1 MKNTSILKLTS
12 LAAAIIAS
20 SAVLPTVAFAEG
32 AMVEEIVTTGSR
44 IKARST
50 TETPAA
56 VDVITASELANQG
69 DSDVSNLLRNS
80 VPSYAVNDQPISDA
94 ATLVRPANL
103 RGMAPD
109 HALLLVNGK
118 RRHRA
123 AVITWLGNGIS
134 NGSQGPDAAAI
145 PAMAL
150 KNVEVLRDGAAAQ
163 YGSDAIAGVINFN
176 LKDASSGGSVS
187 VRAGE
192 YKEGDG
198 EALNISMNRGF
209 ELGSN
214 GFVNATFEYSSSD
227 PTSRSEQ
234 RNDAKGLIDAG
245 VTGVPSPAMIWGRP
259 EVKDDIK
266 LFVNFG
272 ADLGGD
278 TEMYGYA
285 NTNSKKVDGGFFYRN
300 PTNRP
305 GVFAD
310 GGDDDNL
317 LVADLTANG
326 TGNCAQFRVPYS
338 ATVVADLKADANCF
352 NFNETIPGGFTPRF
366 GGKVTDQSF
375 LVGLKGETDAGLGWD
390 VSTYYGKSKA
400 DFHINNTVNASLGE
414 NTPRDFDPGYY
425 QQVDMNMNADFTYS
439 MSETFNMAFGA
450 EYRTEEFTIGA
461 GQEESYID
469 GGLGSQGFSTSSNGF
484 PGFPA
489 VTSGVFDRSNY
500 AAYAEAEW
508 DASDDLLVQTALRF
522 EDFDDFGTTTN
533 YKIGMNYQMT
543 DDMGMRATYST
554 GFKAP
559 TPGQSNSS
567 NTSTELSGGVLVNN
581 GTIPSTSAV
590 ALRNGGSALK
600 AEDAT
605 NWTFGVFATIGE
617 FDITVDYFDIDVE
630 DRLNLS
636 SEVELSDD
644 DIADLVD
651 EGVPG
656 AGDLR
661 RFRFF
666 TNDFDTNTSGFD
678 IVISTTTESSFGTT
692 QWNLAYNNTKT
703 KVTDCNKLQSAF
715 NCDKATML
723 STDAMEVLYG
733 DPNPDAELRQ
743 DLEPNNTVDPQRIAQ
758 IESTTPETRWNLS
771 ANHMMDSWRFLAR
784 VSFYDEWFDQFECDV
799 FADTA
804 ITANGYKNCNAD
816 TQASDSGYTFDSEFV
831 VDLEV
836 EYNINESSSILIG
849 ANNVLDNNG
858 QTTSEMHG
866 FGINTATAAV
876 GNTYSTF
883 TPMGFSGAFYYA
895 NYRYNF

>member
-1 MKNTSILKLTS
+1 MKANNFWKFNAI
-12 LAAAIIAS
+12 AAAVIAGS
-20 SAVLPTVAFAEG
+20 TMLPVASAVSQE
-32 AMVEEIVTTGSR
+32 MVEEIVTTGSR
-44 IKARST
+44 IKARSA

-56 VDVITASELANQG
+56 VDVISASELANQG

-80 VPSYAVNDQPISDA
+80 VPSYSVNDQPISDA

-192 YKEGDG
+192 YSEGDG
-198 EALNISMNRGF
+198 ASTNVSMNRGF

-234 RNDAKGLIDAG
+234 RADAQGLIDDG
-245 VTGVPSPAMIWGRP
+245 ITNVPTPAMIWGRP
-259 EVKDDIK
+259 AVDDDMK

-272 ADLGGD
+272 ADLGGG

-285 NTNSKKVDGGFFYRN
+285 NTNSKEVDGGFFFRN
-300 PTNRP
+300 PDNRP
-305 GVFAD
+305 GVFAQTND
-310 GGDDDNL
+310 GGTPGDTDALTADDFNEL
-317 LVADLTANG
+317 LVASSNGEDCSAFVVNSDRETDADKVALATAI
-326 TGNCAQFRVPYS
+326 TG
-338 ATVVADLKADANCF
+338 LKANDNCF

-375 LVGLKGETDAGLGWD
+375 LVGLKGQTDAGLGWD

-425 QQVDMNMNADFTYS
+425 QQVDMNINADFTYS

-500 AAYAEAEW
+500 AAYVEAEW
-508 DASDDLLVQTALRF
+508 DASDALLVQTALRF

-543 DDMGMRATYST
+543 DDMGIRATYST

-559 TPGQSNSS
+559 TPGQSNTS

-581 GTIPSTSAV
+581 GTIPATSAV
-590 ALRNGGSALK
+590 ALRNGGAALK
-600 AEDAT
+600 PEDAT
-605 NWTFGVFATIGE
+605 NMTFGVFATVGQ

-636 SEVELSDD
+636 SEVELTDA
-644 DIADLVD
+644 DIATLVS

-678 IVISTTTESSFGTT
+678 IIVSTTTESSFGST
-692 QWNLAYNNTKT
+692 QWNLAYNSTKT
-703 KVTDCNKLQSAF
+703 DVTDYNA
-715 NCDKATML
+715 ATI
-723 STDAMEVLYG
+723 
-733 DPNPDAELRQ
+733 
-743 DLEPNNTVDPQRIAQ
+743 DPQRIKQ
-758 IESTTPETRWNLS
+758 IEDTTPETRWNLS

-804 ITANGYKNCNAD
+804 ENAAGFKNCNAD
-816 TQASDSGYTFDSEFV
+816 IQADDSVYTFDSEFV

-836 EYNINESSSILIG
+836 EYDINESSSILIG

-883 TPMGFSGAFYYA
+883 SPMGFSGAFYYA

>member
-1 MKNTSILKLTS
+1 MKANTFWKLNAI
-12 LAAAIIAS
+12 AAAVIAGS
-20 SAVLPTVAFAEG
+20 TMLPVASAVAEE
-32 AMVEEIVTTGSR
+32 MVEEIVTTGSR
-44 IKARST
+44 VKARSA
-50 TETPAA
+50 TETPAP
-56 VDVITASELANQG
+56 VDVITASELTNQG
-69 DSDVSNLLRNS
+69 DTDISNLLRNS
-80 VPSYAVNDQPISDA
+80 VPSYSVNDQPISDA
-94 ATLVRPANL
+94 ATLIRPANL

-109 HALLLVNGK
+109 HTLLLVNGK

-176 LKDASSGGSVS
+176 LKDASEGTSISL
-187 VRAGE
+187 RAGE
-192 YKEGDG
+192 YSEGDG
-198 EALNISMNRGF
+198 QSLYFSANHGM

-214 GFVNATFEYSSSD
+214 GFVNTTFEYGSMD

-234 RNDAKGLIDAG
+234 RGDAQGLIDAG
-245 VTGVPSPAMIWGRP
+245 VEGVPVPAMIWGRP
-259 EVKDDIK
+259 IVDDDMK

-272 ADLGGD
+272 ADLGGG
-278 TEMYGYA
+278 TEMYGYT
-285 NTNSKKVDGGFFYRN
+285 NFNSKNVDGGFFFRN

-317 LVADLTANG
+317 LVADTTADMS
-326 TGNCAQFRVPYS
+326 GNCDQYAVPYS
-338 ATVVADLKADANCF
+338 ASVVADLLADDDCF

-366 GGKVTDQSF
+366 GGKVTDQTF
-375 LVGLKGETDAGLGWD
+375 LVGIKGETDGGLGWD

-400 DFHINNTVNASLGE
+400 DFHINNTVNASLLAS
-414 NTPRDFDPGYY
+414 TPRDFDPGYY
-425 QQVDMNMNADFTYS
+425 QQVDMNLNADFTYS
-439 MSETFNMAFGA
+439 SSETLNWAFGA
-450 EYRTEEFTIGA
+450 EYRTEEFTVGA
-461 GQEESYID
+461 GQEESFID
-469 GGLGSQGFSTSSNGF
+469 GGYGDQGFSTSSNGF

-489 VTSGVFDRSNY
+489 ATSGVFERSNY
-500 AAYAEAEW
+500 AMYVESEW
-508 DASDDLLVQTALRF
+508 DASDDLLVQAALRF
-522 EDFDDFGTTTN
+522 EDFEDFGTTSN
-533 YKIGMNYQMT
+533 YKLGMNYQMT
-543 DDMGMRATYST
+543 DDMGIRATYST

-559 TPGQSNSS
+559 TPGQSNTS

-581 GTIPSTSAV
+581 GTIPATSAV
-590 ALRNGGSALK
+590 ALRNGGAPLK

-605 NWTFGVFATIGE
+605 NYTFGVFATVGE

-636 SEVELSDD
+636 SEVELTDAD
-644 DIADLVD
+644 VADLIA

-666 TNDFDTNTSGFD
+666 TNDFDTNTSGID
-678 IVISTTTESSFGTT
+678 VVISTTTESSLGTT
-692 QWNLAYNNTKT
+692 EWNLAYNSTKT
-703 KVTDCNKLQSAF
+703 EVTDYNT
-715 NCDKATML
+715 ATI
-723 STDAMEVLYG
+723 
-733 DPNPDAELRQ
+733 
-743 DLEPNNTVDPQRIAQ
+743 DPQRIKQ
-758 IESTTPETRWNLS
+758 IEDTTPETRWNLS
-771 ANHMMDSWRFLAR
+771 ANHMMDSWRVMAR

-799 FADTA
+799 FADTPVNA
-804 ITANGYKNCNAD
+804 AGYKNCNAD
-816 TQASDSGYTFDSEFV
+816 IMADDNVYTFDSEFV

-836 EYNINESSSILIG
+836 EYDINESSSLLIG
-849 ANNVLDNNG
+849 ANNIFDNNG
-858 QTTSEMHG
+858 QTASQMHG
-866 FGINTATAAV
+866 LGINTATAAV

-883 TPMGFSGAFYYA
+883 SPMGFSGAFYYA

>member
-1 MKNTSILKLTS
+1 MKANNFWKFNAI
-12 LAAAIIAS
+12 AAAVIAGS
-20 SAVLPTVAFAEG
+20 TMLPVASAVSQE
-32 AMVEEIVTTGSR
+32 MVEEIVTTGSR

-56 VDVITASELANQG
+56 VDVISASELANQG

-80 VPSYAVNDQPISDA
+80 VPSYSVNDQPISDA

-192 YKEGDG
+192 YSEGDG
-198 EALNISMNRGF
+198 ASTNVSMNRGF

-234 RNDAKGLIDAG
+234 RADAQGLIDDG
-245 VTGVPSPAMIWGRP
+245 ITNVPTPAMIWGRP
-259 EVKDDIK
+259 AVDDDMK

-272 ADLGGD
+272 ADLGGG

-285 NTNSKKVDGGFFYRN
+285 NTNSKEVDGGFFFRN
-300 PTNRP
+300 PDNRP
-305 GVFAD
+305 GVFAQTND
-310 GGDDDNL
+310 GGTPGDTDALTADDFNEL
-317 LVADLTANG
+317 LVASSNGEDCSAFVVNSDRETDADKVALATAI
-326 TGNCAQFRVPYS
+326 TG
-338 ATVVADLKADANCF
+338 LKANDNCF

-375 LVGLKGETDAGLGWD
+375 LVGLKGQTDAGLGWD

-425 QQVDMNMNADFTYS
+425 QQVDMNINADFTYS

-500 AAYAEAEW
+500 AAYVEAEW
-508 DASDDLLVQTALRF
+508 DASDALLVQTALRF

-543 DDMGMRATYST
+543 DDMGIRATYST

-559 TPGQSNSS
+559 TPGQSNTS

-581 GTIPSTSAV
+581 GTIPATSAV
-590 ALRNGGSALK
+590 ALRNGGAALK
-600 AEDAT
+600 PEDAT
-605 NWTFGVFATIGE
+605 NMTFGVFATVGQ

-636 SEVELSDD
+636 SEVELTDA
-644 DIADLVD
+644 DIATLVS

-678 IVISTTTESSFGTT
+678 IIVSTTTESSFGST
-692 QWNLAYNNTKT
+692 QWNLAYNSTKT
-703 KVTDCNKLQSAF
+703 DVTDYNA
-715 NCDKATML
+715 ATI
-723 STDAMEVLYG
+723 
-733 DPNPDAELRQ
+733 
-743 DLEPNNTVDPQRIAQ
+743 DPQRIKQ
-758 IESTTPETRWNLS
+758 IEDTTPETRWNLS

-804 ITANGYKNCNAD
+804 ENAAGFKNCNAD
-816 TQASDSGYTFDSEFV
+816 IQADDSVYTFDSEFV

-836 EYNINESSSILIG
+836 EYDINESSSILIG

-883 TPMGFSGAFYYA
+883 SPMGFSGAFYYA

>member
-1 MKNTSILKLTS
+1 MKSNTFWKMNTI
-12 LAAAIIAS
+12 AAAVIAGTTMLPAVS
-20 SAVLPTVAFAEG
+20 VSAQE
-32 AMVEEIVTTGSR
+32 MVEEIVTTGSR

-50 TETPAA
+50 TETPAPI
-56 VDVITASELANQG
+56 DVIGADELANQG
-69 DSDVSNLLRNS
+69 DTDVSNLLRNS
-80 VPSYAVNDQPISDA
+80 VPSYSVNDQPISDA

-109 HALLLVNGK
+109 HTLLLVNGK

-176 LKDASSGGSVS
+176 LKDASDGSS
-187 VRAGE
+187 ISMRAGE
-192 YKEGDG
+192 YSEGDG
-198 EALNISMNRGF
+198 QALTFAANTGM

-214 GFVNATFEYSSSD
+214 GFVNLTFEYGSMD

-234 RNDAKGLIDAG
+234 RDDAQGLIDAG
-245 VTGVPSPAMIWGRP
+245 VQGVPAPAMIWGRP
-259 EVKDDIK
+259 IVDDDMKI
-266 LFVNFG
+266 FVNFG
-272 ADLGGD
+272 ADLGGG
-278 TEMYGYA
+278 TEMYGYT
-285 NTNSKKVDGGFFYRN
+285 NYNSKNVDGGFFFRN

-310 GGDDDNL
+310 GDGNL
-317 LVADLTANG
+317 LVADTTG
-326 TGNCAQFRVPYS
+326 DMSGNCDQYAVEYS
-338 ATVVADLKADANCF
+338 ASVVAGLAADNNCF

-366 GGKVTDQSF
+366 GGKITDQTF
-375 LVGLKGETDAGLGWD
+375 LMGLKGETDSGLGWD

-400 DFHINNTVNASLGE
+400 DFHINNTVNASLLDM
-414 NTPRDFDPGYY
+414 TPRDFDPGYY
-425 QQVDMNMNADFTYS
+425 QQVDMNLNADFTYS
-439 MSETFNMAFGA
+439 SSETLNWAFGA
-450 EYRTEEFTIGA
+450 EYRTEEFTVGA
-461 GQEESYID
+461 GQEESFID
-469 GGLGSQGFSTSSNGF
+469 GGYGNQGFSTSSNGF

-489 VTSGVFDRSNY
+489 ATAGVFDRSNY
-500 AAYAEAEW
+500 AMYVESEL
-508 DASDDLLVQTALRF
+508 DASDDLLIQAAMRF
-522 EDFDDFGTTTN
+522 EDFEDFGTTTN
-533 YKIGMNYQMT
+533 YKLGMNYQMS
-543 DDMGMRATYST
+543 DDMGVRATYST

-559 TPGQSNSS
+559 TPGQSNTS
-567 NTSTELSGGVLVNN
+567 NTSTELSAGVLVNN
-581 GTIPSTSAV
+581 GTIPATSAV
-590 ALRNGGSALK
+590 ALRNGGAALQP
-600 AEDAT
+600 EDAT

-636 SEVELSDD
+636 SEVELTDAD
-644 DIADLVD
+644 VADLIA

-678 IVISTTTESSFGTT
+678 VVISTTTESSMGTT
-692 QWNLAYNNTKT
+692 MWNLAYNSTKT
-703 KVTDCNKLQSAF
+703 EVTDYNT
-715 NCDKATML
+715 ATI
-723 STDAMEVLYG
+723 DA
-733 DPNPDAELRQ
+733 
-743 DLEPNNTVDPQRIAQ
+743 QRIKQ
-758 IESTTPETRWNLS
+758 IEDTTPETRWNLS
-771 ANHMMDSWRFLAR
+771 ANHMMDAWRVMAR

-799 FADTA
+799 FSSGCSAEVTS
-804 ITANGYKNCNAD
+804 NPNA
-816 TQASDSGYTFDSEFV
+816 YTFDSEFV

-836 EYNINESSSILIG
+836 EYDFSENSSLLIG
-849 ANNVLDNNG
+849 ANNVFDNNG
-858 QTTSEMHG
+858 QKAADMHG
-866 FGINTATAAV
+866 LGFNTASAAV

-883 TPMGFSGAFYYA
+883 APMGFSGAFYYA